1 MKRRSLRARTNRLL
15 VDTNVLLLFIV
26 GSLSLDRIAKH
37 KRTDSFSPEDYQI
50 LVNLLRKFRGIVVT
64 PSVLAEVS
72 NLLGQTDDQTRIALL
87 ALLGDLVRTSDERY
101 VPSVEV
107 VETVE
112 FLRLGLTD
120 AGILALTGEDLTV
133 LTDDIHLYL
142 ALQRRG
148 VEAIN
153 FHHVRESAWR

>member
-1 MKRRSLRARTNRLL
+1 MKRQSLGARGGRLL

-37 KRTDSFSPEDYQI
+37 KRTDSFTPKDYQI
-50 LVNLLRKFRGIVVT
+50 LVDLLRKFRGIVVT
-64 PSVLAEVS
+64 PSILAEVS
-72 NLLGQTDDQTRIALL
+72 NLLGQTDDQTRTALL
-87 ALLGDLVRTSDERY
+87 ALLGALVRRSEERY

-107 VETVE
+107 VEAAD

-120 AGILALTGEDLTV
+120 AGILALTGEELTV

-148 VEAIN
+148 IEAIN